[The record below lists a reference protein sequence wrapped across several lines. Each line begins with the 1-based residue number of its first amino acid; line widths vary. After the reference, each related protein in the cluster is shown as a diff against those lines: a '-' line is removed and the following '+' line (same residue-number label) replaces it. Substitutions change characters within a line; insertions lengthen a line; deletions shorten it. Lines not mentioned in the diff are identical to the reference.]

1 MGIFLSLST
10 RAKLLL
16 GFGFMVIL
24 LATVSTIAYR
34 DTDRL
39 KASQQALF
47 QDDLSLAYDL
57 LTLRNAINRER
68 VTLLSLAVADA
79 GEQPRLMQQLEAN
92 AAEITATTGKLAA
105 RKTADA
111 VFAGK
116 LDRITDARREF
127 VAIRDRDVLA
137 ALKAGKRSEASA
149 AILGPLQQ
157 KFVVLR
163 EIADQIGT
171 QQFTDAGN
179 RMRESETLVDNAQ
192 ATLVA
197 ANIVALVIGLALVYW
212 LDRIIATPLKDATT
226 IAQQIAT
233 GDLTVKVPVSDRRDE
248 VGQLLRALDA
258 MVAAWTQLTKETN
271 GGIAT
276 LSAAASEILAGTMQ
290 SSAGATETAAA
301 VSETTA
307 TVEEVKQ
314 TALLASQKARAVSD
328 AAQKAA
334 QTADAGRKSIEDSVE
349 GMNSIQQQME
359 SIAETIVRL
368 SESSQAIAEIIA
380 TVSGLAEQSNLLA
393 VNAAIEAAKAGDH
406 GKGFA
411 VVAQEVKDLADQSKQ
426 ATRQVRQILND
437 IQKAVSAAV
446 MTSEQGA
453 RTVAVGVEQT
463 TEAGNAIRILAE
475 SIADAAQAA
484 AQIAASSQQQLAG
497 MDQVALAMENIKQV
511 SSENAAG
518 AKQSE
523 LSAQNLHELGQKL
536 RQVSERFRL

>member
-1 MGIFLSLST
+1 MQILLNLST

-16 GFGFMVIL
+16 GFGFMVAL
-24 LATVSTIAYR
+24 LAAVSAIAYR
-34 DTDRL
+34 DTGHL
-39 KASQQALF
+39 KISQQALF
-47 QDDLSLAYDL
+47 QDDLAIAYDL
-57 LTLRNAINRER
+57 MTMRNGINRER
-68 VTLLSLAVADA
+68 AVLLSLAVADVA
-79 GEQPRLMQQLEAN
+79 EHGKLMQQLDADG
-92 AAEITATTGKLAA
+92 AEIAGVLEKLTA
-105 RKTADA
+105 RKAANA

-116 LDRITDARREF
+116 LGRITELRQEF
-127 VAIRDRDVLA
+127 SAIRDRDVLA
-137 ALKAGKRSEASA
+137 VLKAGKRGEATA

-157 KFVVLR
+157 KFLAIR

-171 QQFTDAGN
+171 QQFADAEQ
-179 RMRESETLVDNAQ
+179 RMRESEALVDNAQ
-192 ATLVA
+192 ATLIA
-197 ANIVALVIGLALVYW
+197 ANIVALVIGLALVFW
-212 LDRIIATPLKDATT
+212 LDRVIAAPLKDATLV
-226 IAQQIAT
+226 AQQIAT
-233 GDLTVKVPVSDRRDE
+233 GDLTVKVPVSEGRDE

-258 MVAAWTQLTKETN
+258 MVNAWKQLMKETN
-271 GGIAT
+271 TGIVT
-276 LSAAASEILAGTMQ
+276 LSSAASEILAGTMQ

-314 TALLASQKARAVSD
+314 TALLASQKARMVSD

-334 QTADAGRKSIEDSVE
+334 QTAATGRKSIEDSVE
-349 GMNSIQQQME
+349 GMGSIQQQME

-406 GKGFA
+406 GKGFS

-446 MTSEQGA
+446 MTTEQGS
-453 RTVAVGVEQT
+453 RTVASGVEQT

-475 SIADAAQAA
+475 SISDAAQAA

-497 MDQVALAMENIKQV
+497 MDQVAMAMENIKQV
-511 SSENAAG
+511 SAENAAG

-523 LSAQNLHELGQKL
+523 QSAQNLHELGQKL